1 MRFAFPLTA
10 LALLSLMPLHGAEPV
25 EYRAARSV
33 HLGYPAP
40 EGELFCTEMVIEQ
53 SVNGSYFMAAGW
65 NTGYFG
71 LQQLGSPTNKVV
83 IFSVWDPTTGD
94 DPGAVKT
101 EDRVELLHEGEGV
114 RIKRFGGEGT
124 GGQCMAPFAWELGQ
138 TNRFVL
144 RGEVQDR
151 KTAYTAWIWR
161 HDRQDWW
168 KLATFRTRTGG
179 KPLLG
184 YYSFVEDFRR
194 DKKSVHETRRARF
207 GNGWLRT
214 TKGEWV
220 ALNRARFTASGA
232 EWESKDNIDAGPDQG
247 WFYLST
253 GGDIRKSRELRSLME
268 LPLPIALP
276 EGAVPPPKQP

>member
-1 MRFAFPLTA
+1 MRFVFLPAVWAVAGLIQ
-10 LALLSLMPLHGAEPV
+10 LHGAEPG

-94 DPGAVKT
+94 DPGSVKT

-124 GGQCMAPFAWELGQ
+124 GGQCMAPFAWELGR

-144 RGEVQDR
+144 RGEVQDK

-179 KPLLG
+179 KPLSG

-232 EWESKDNIDAGPDQG
+232 DWESKDNIDAGLDRG
-247 WFYLST
+247 WFYLAT
-253 GGDIRKSRELRSLME
+253 GGDIRQSRELRSLME
-268 LPLPIALP
+268 LPPPIALP
-276 EGAVPPPKQP
+276 EGAGLPLKQP

>member
-1 MRFAFPLTA
+1 MNTLSRIAGLCFAATTLIQA
-10 LALLSLMPLHGAEPV
+10 AEPV
-25 EYRAARSV
+25 EFLAARSV

-40 EGELFCTEMVIEQ
+40 EGELFYTEMAIEQ

-71 LQQLGSPTNKVV
+71 VQQLGSPTNKVV

-94 DPGAVKT
+94 DPNSVKG

-124 GGQCMAPFAWELGQ
+124 GGQCMAPFAWKLGE
-138 TNRFVL
+138 TNRFAL
-144 RGEVQDR
+144 RGEVQDK
-151 KTAYTAWIWR
+151 KTAYTAWVWR

-179 KPLLG
+179 KPLSG

-194 DKKSVHETRRARF
+194 DKQSVHETRRARF

-220 ALNRARFTASGA
+220 SLNRARFTASGA
-232 EWESKDNIDAGPDQG
+232 EWESKDNIDAGLRDG
-247 WFYLST
+247 WFYLAT
-253 GGDIRKSRELRSLME
+253 GGAITKSRELRSLME
-268 LPLPIALP
+268 LPPPVALP
-276 EGAVPPPKQP
+276 DMGPPPAGK